1 MHSKLTY
8 IKQFL
13 ILITFLLSNVLY
25 SQPPTYA
32 ANNFTL
38 ISVISPETYTN
49 TYGDKYSG
57 CWGWYQA
64 NKNKEYAIAGSAS
77 GTYWVDV
84 TNPLTPTV
92 SAYKAGKVTT
102 TVWREIKTYQNYCYV
117 ISDDGGANSFQ
128 IFDMQYLPD
137 SVSKVYDGV
146 NYFKRGHTLWVDGN
160 KLYVAGITYSNNTT
174 SSMNVYSL
182 ATPSAPVLMRQLK
195 TDHSFISYVHDMMPV
210 DDTVYAS
217 CGNQGL
223 YIFKFNSSAP
233 TPSFTL
239 LNSLTSYPA
248 SGFNH
253 STQLTPNKKTL
264 IMTDEVPAKLAFKV
278 ISVSNNTNLAVM
290 ATAKQYSNTTP
301 HNPFVVSNTLC
312 FMSSYQDGL
321 QLYDI
326 SSAASPS
333 LIGYFDTYYQGG
345 GNNNNW
351 SGDNYDGQWGSY
363 PYFPSK
369 NVFALDQRNGIFM
382 LKSHL
387 YQNPNPNFSIPSG
400 TCTGMM
406 INPINSST
414 SSTTYTWNF
423 TGGSPSTST
432 LSSPSVSYSLPG
444 TYTINLIA
452 GNSTTTTAIQTKTIF
467 ISGANIS
474 TSFTNSSCGT
484 CNDGSIIASVSG
496 GLLPYTYTWIPSG
509 GNNSTASNLL
519 PGCYTVDVTDAN
531 NCISSTSVCLNSTPT
546 NLQNNN
552 INVIKVYPNP
562 SNNEIIFNLNSILN
576 PSELIEIKI
585 INALGS
591 IVHSENLYNNQSQ
604 QHINISNLKNG
615 YYFLQINTNTK
626 NYQSSFI
633 KN

>member
-1 MHSKLTY
+1 MKKSTTLFV
-8 IKQFL
+8 I
-13 ILITFLLSNVLY
+13 IFLLSNLTRAQAPVY
-25 SQPPTYA
+25 SS
-32 ANNFTL
+32 NNFTL
-38 ISVISPETYTN
+38 ISLISPETFAN
-49 TYGDKYSG
+49 SYGDKYSG

-117 ISDDGGANSFQ
+117 ISDDGGPNSFQ

-146 NYFKRGHTLWVDGN
+146 NYFRRGHTLWVDGN

-182 ATPSAPVLMRQLK
+182 ATPSVPVLMRQLK

-239 LNSLTSYPA
+239 LNSLTSYPS

-278 ISVSNNTNLAVM
+278 LTVSNNTNVTVVAS
-290 ATAKQYSNTTP
+290 TKQFSTTTP
-301 HNPFVVSNTLC
+301 HNPFVVSNSLC

-321 QLYDI
+321 QLYNI
-326 SSAASPS
+326 TSPATPS
-333 LIGYFDTYYQGG
+333 LVGFFDTYPQGG
-345 GNNNNW
+345 GNNNVMI
-351 SGDNYDGQWGSY
+351 DDYDGQWGCY

-369 NVFALDQRNGIFM
+369 NVFALDQKNGIFM

-387 YQNPNPNFSIPSG
+387 YQNPAPNFTIPTG
-400 TCTGMM
+400 TCAGAAL
-406 INPINSST
+406 IPVNSST
-414 SSTTYTWNF
+414 SSTSYTWNF
-423 TGGSPSTST
+423 PGGNPATST
-432 LSSPSVSYSLPG
+432 LAAPSVSYSTPG
-444 TYTINLIA
+444 VYTITLMA
-452 GNSTTTTAIQTKTIF
+452 GNNTTTTAIQTKTVF
-467 ISGANIS
+467 ISGASITS
-474 TSFTNSSCGT
+474 SFTNATCGT
-484 CNDGSIIASVSG
+484 CPDGSASVSVSG
-496 GLLPYTYTWIPSG
+496 GLAPYTYSWAPSG
-509 GNNSTASNLL
+509 GSSASASGLL
-519 PGCYTVDVTDAN
+519 PGCYTISVSDAN
-531 NCISSTSVCLNSTPT
+531 NCTSSTQICLNNTPT
-546 NLQNNN
+546 NLFNQNTNDFS
-552 INVIKVYPNP
+552 VFPNP
-562 SNNEIIFNLNSILN
+562 ASTELSLNLSSFNTSEITVKL
-576 PSELIEIKI
+576 
-585 INALGS
+585 INALGKIVSS
-591 IVHSENLYNNQSQ
+591 IKVSNSASQTKIPVTSLAPGFYVIQIQASNN
-604 QHINISNLKNG
+604 N
-615 YYFLQINTNTK
+615 YYTN
-626 NYQSSFI
+626 FI

>member
-1 MHSKLTY
+1 MKKSTVFVILL
-8 IKQFL
+8 FL
-13 ILITFLLSNVLY
+13 FIRLIQAQAPV
-25 SQPPTYA
+25 YA
-32 ANNFTL
+32 SNNFTL
-38 ISVISPETYTN
+38 VGLISPETFTN
-49 TYGDKYSG
+49 SYGDKYSG

-84 TNPLTPTV
+84 TNPATPTV
-92 SAYKAGKVTT
+92 SAYKAGKITT

-117 ISDDGGANSFQ
+117 ISDDGGPNSFQ

-146 NYFKRGHTLWVDGN
+146 NYFRRGHTLWVDGN

-174 SSMNVYSL
+174 GTMNVYSL
-182 ATPSAPVLMRQLK
+182 ATPSAPVLMRALK
-195 TDHSFISYVHDMMPV
+195 NDHPFITYVHDMLPV

-239 LNSLTSYPA
+239 LNSLTSYPS

-264 IMTDEVPAKLAFKV
+264 IMTDEVPPKLAFKV

-290 ATAKQYSNTTP
+290 ATAKQFSNTTP
-301 HNPFVVSNTLC
+301 HNPFVASNSLC
-312 FMSSYQDGL
+312 YMSSYRDGL
-321 QLYDI
+321 QLYNI

-333 LIGYFDTYYQGG
+333 LIGFFDTFYQGG

-351 SGDNYDGQWGSY
+351 SGDDYSGQWGCY

-387 YQNPNPNFSIPSG
+387 YQNPVPNFSIPTG
-400 TCTGMM
+400 TCAGAALT
-406 INPINSST
+406 PVNSST

-423 TGGSPSTST
+423 SGGNPATST
-432 LSSPSVSYSLPG
+432 LSAPTVSYSSPG
-444 TYTINLIA
+444 VYTITLMA
-452 GNSTTTTAIQTKTIF
+452 GNNTTTTAIQTKTVF
-467 ISGANIS
+467 ISGASIIS
-474 TSFTNSSCGT
+474 SFTNATCGSCP
-484 CNDGSIIASVSG
+484 DGSASVSVSG
-496 GLLPYTYTWIPSG
+496 GLAPYTYSWAPTGGSSASASG
-509 GNNSTASNLL
+509 LL
-519 PGCYTVDVTDAN
+519 PGCYTISVKDAN
-531 NCISSTSVCLNSTPT
+531 NCTSSAQICLNNTPT
-546 NLQNNN
+546 NLSKQNLQD
-552 INVIKVYPNP
+552 IQVFPNP
-562 SNNEIIFNLNSILN
+562 ASTELFLNLSSFNATDITVK
-576 PSELIEIKI
+576 LINTLGKTVSSIKI
-585 INALGS
+585 
-591 IVHSENLYNNQSQ
+591 NNSVSK
-604 QHINISNLKNG
+604 IPVSNLVSGFYVIHIQANNKNF
-615 YYFLQINTNTK
+615 YTN
-626 NYQSSFI
+626 FI